1 MCFTYFV
8 ALCETLPLIRTM
20 KKTLLAMAVLLAACG
35 SKKKIPDV
43 STIKVDLQTTRFEQ
57 AFFKVDTTNIDASL
71 QQLHTTYPGFTQDF
85 LYNILGTHN
94 NIDSASKDVIAFIS
108 SYKSLYDT
116 AQIVFKNFAP
126 IAQKVQQGLQL
137 VHYYFPKYPLPK
149 QLITFIGP
157 INSYGNIITQDGLGI
172 GLQLYMGGKY
182 SLYQSESFQNLY
194 PAYVSRRFEPAYI
207 PVNCLKN
214 VVDDIYPQQNNGTPL
229 IEQMIEFGKRLY
241 ILDAFLPNIADTL
254 KIGYTQEQLET
265 CYKNESNIWAY
276 FIENNLLY
284 ETDPNKINPY
294 LNDGPNTP
302 EINTTAPGFIG
313 QFVGWQIVKKWM
325 TKNEK
330 ITLQQLLATPARKI
344 FEEARYKP

>member
-1 MCFTYFV
+1 
-8 ALCETLPLIRTM
+8 M

-43 STIKVDLQTTRFEQ
+43 SAIKVDLQITRFEQ

-94 NIDSASKDVIAFIS
+94 NDDTARKDVVAFTTSYKPLYDSAEII
-108 SYKSLYDT
+108 
-116 AQIVFKNFAP
+116 FKNFAP
-126 IAQKVQQGLQL
+126 IAQQVQQGLQF

-149 QLITFIGP
+149 QLITFVGP
-157 INSYGNIITQDGLGI
+157 INSYGNIITQDGLAV
-172 GLQLYMGGKY
+172 GLQLYMGNQY
-182 SLYQSESFQNLY
+182 SLYQTEAFQGLY
-194 PAYVSRRFEPAYI
+194 PAYVSRRFTPDYI

-214 VVDDIYPQQNNGTPL
+214 VVDDIYPKQNSAKPL
-229 IEQMIEFGKRLY
+229 VEQMVETGKRLY
-241 ILDAFLPNIADTL
+241 LLDAFLPNADDTL
-254 KIGYTQEQLET
+254 KTGYTKEQLAT
-265 CYKNESNIWAY
+265 CYKNESNIWAF

-313 QFVGWQIVKKWM
+313 QFVGWQIVEKWM
-325 TKNEK
+325 AKNDK

-344 FEEARYKP
+344 FDEARYKP